1 MGPLIFFS
9 FFLLWNLPGVLF
21 LMRRM
26 EKQALCLQV
35 VLEFLVLKF
44 QGFVVVS
51 ERIRMSWEE

>member
-9 FFLLWNLPGVLF
+9 FFLFWNLPGVLF

-51 ERIRMSWEE
+51 ERIRMS